1 MARPWKPRGCGSPPA
16 THEGLRDWQ
25 RELTGVAIIA
35 LSAVVDALWLGLIGA
50 MVLGVAPVGLLVP
63 AIKISSERGPREG
76 RGYKDMNFVGGAM
89 TVLGIRP
96 SEQDKAAA
104 EISRKGAGEERGT

>member
-1 MARPWKPRGCGSPPA
+1 MATVA
-16 THEGLRDWQ
+16 
-25 RELTGVAIIA
+25 LTGVAIIA

-63 AIKISSERGPREG
+63 AIKISSERAPREG

-89 TVLGIRP
+89 TVLGVRP

-104 EISRKGAGEERGT
+104 EVSRRKGGGGE